1 MEIFSDSS
9 FWVAVSFVLFVLA
22 LLYFGV
28 PRRVTEALDAR
39 AAQIAQ
45 ELDEARKLRE
55 EAQALLANYQ
65 RKQRDAEQEAE
76 EIVTQARA
84 EAERLAAETREALTD
99 QLARRTKQAQDKI
112 AQAEAQA
119 LKEVKDSAA
128 GVAAAAARRIITDR
142 IDQGRDA
149 QLIDQDIKAL
159 GTKLN

>member
-1 MEIFSDSS
+1 MELFADSS
-9 FWVAVSFVLFVLA
+9 FWVAVSFVLFILA
-22 LLYFGV
+22 LIYFGV
-28 PRRVTEALDAR
+28 PGRVTQALDAR

-76 EIVTQARA
+76 EIVTQAKA
-84 EAERLAAETREALTD
+84 EAERLATETRQNLAA
-99 QLARRTKQAQDKI
+99 QLERRTKQAEDKI

-119 LKEVKDSAA
+119 LREVKDTAA
-128 GVAAAAARRIITDR
+128 EVAASAARRIISDR

-149 QLIDQDIKAL
+149 QLIDQDIRSL

>member
-119 LKEVKDSAA
+119 LKEVKDAAA
-128 GVAAAAARRIITDR
+128 GVAASAARRIITER

-159 GTKLN
+159 ATKLN

>member
-1 MEIFSDSS
+1 MEIFSDSA

-28 PRRVTEALDAR
+28 PRRITEALDAR

-84 EAERLAAETREALTD
+84 EAERLAAETRETLTD

-119 LKEVKDSAA
+119 LKEVKDTAA
-128 GVAAAAARRIITDR
+128 GVAAAAARRIITER

-149 QLIDQDIKAL
+149 QLIDQDIKTL
-159 GTKLN
+159 GTKLT

>member
-1 MEIFSDSS
+1 MEIFSDSA

-28 PRRVTEALDAR
+28 PRRITEALDAR

-119 LKEVKDSAA
+119 LKEVKDTAA

-149 QLIDQDIKAL
+149 QLIDQGIKDL

>member
-1 MEIFSDSS
+1 MDIFSDSS
-9 FWVAVSFVLFVLA
+9 FWVAVSFTLFVLA

-39 AAQIAQ
+39 SAQIAQ

-84 EAERLAAETREALTD
+84 EAERLAAETRETLAA
-99 QLARRTKQAQDKI
+99 QLERRTKQAEDKI

-119 LKEVKDSAA
+119 VKEV
-128 GVAAAAARRIITDR
+128 
-142 IDQGRDA
+142 
-149 QLIDQDIKAL
+149 
-159 GTKLN
+159 

>member
-9 FWVAVSFVLFVLA
+9 FWVAVAFVLFVLA
-22 LLYFGV
+22 LIYFRV
-28 PRRVTEALDAR
+28 PGRITEALDAR
-39 AAQIAQ
+39 SAQIAQ

-76 EIVTQARA
+76 DIVTQARA
-84 EAERLAAETREALTD
+84 EAERLAAETRENLTA
-99 QLARRTKQAQDKI
+99 QLERRTKQAEDKI

-119 LKEVKDSAA
+119 VKEVKDAA
-128 GVAAAAARRIITDR
+128 ATVAASAARRIISER
-142 IDQGRDA
+142 IDEGRDA
-149 QLIDQDIKAL
+149 QMIDQDIHNL

>member
-1 MEIFSDSS
+1 MELFSDSS
-9 FWVAVSFVLFVLA
+9 FWVAVSFVLFLLA

-39 AAQIAQ
+39 SAQIAQ
-45 ELDEARKLRE
+45 EHDEARKLRE

-84 EAERLAAETREALTD
+84 EAERLAAETRENLAA
-99 QLARRTKQAQDKI
+99 QLERRTKQAEDKI

-119 LKEVKDSAA
+119 LKEVKDTAA
-128 GVAAAAARRIITDR
+128 GVAAAAARRIINDR

-149 QLIDQDIKAL
+149 QLIDQDIRSL
-159 GTKLN
+159 GSKLN

>member
-1 MEIFSDSS
+1 MEIFSDSA

-28 PRRVTEALDAR
+28 PRRITEALDAR

-84 EAERLAAETREALTD
+84 EAERLAAETRETLTD

-119 LKEVKDSAA
+119 LKEVKDTAA
-128 GVAAAAARRIITDR
+128 GVAAAAARRIITER

-149 QLIDQDIKAL
+149 QLIDQDIKTL

>member
-1 MEIFSDSS
+1 MEIFSDSA

-28 PRRVTEALDAR
+28 PRRITEALDAR

-119 LKEVKDSAA
+119 LKEVKDTAA
-128 GVAAAAARRIITDR
+128 GVAAAAARRIITER